1 MAKLTTKFVT
11 ANAPESS
18 SFEALPA
25 GKYTCIISDSE
36 MKETKAG
43 TGQYLQCTL
52 QIVDGQHKGRQT
64 WARFNLVNPN
74 ATAVEIAERQ
84 FGELCR
90 ALKLAQVEDSQDLHD
105 KPFIAK
111 LKLRPASG
119 EFDASNDVAAF
130 ETYTGAPLADAST
143 AVTTAAP
150 APPWGTNE
158 PTPF

>member
-1 MAKLTTKFVT
+1 MAKLNATFVT

-18 SFEALPA
+18 SFDPLPA
-25 GKYTCIISDSE
+25 GDYTALISDSE

-52 QIVDGQHKGRQT
+52 QIIDGSHKGRQT

-90 ALKLAQVEDSQDLHD
+90 ALGLPQVEDSAELHD
-105 KPFIAK
+105 KPFIVK
-111 LKLRPASG
+111 LKLRPAKG
-119 EFDASNDVAAF
+119 DFDASNDVAAF
-130 ETYTGAPLADAST
+130 KAYTGAPLAAEPSS
-143 AVTTAAP
+143 VP
-150 APPWGTNE
+150 APPWGDTGAA
-158 PTPF
+158 PF